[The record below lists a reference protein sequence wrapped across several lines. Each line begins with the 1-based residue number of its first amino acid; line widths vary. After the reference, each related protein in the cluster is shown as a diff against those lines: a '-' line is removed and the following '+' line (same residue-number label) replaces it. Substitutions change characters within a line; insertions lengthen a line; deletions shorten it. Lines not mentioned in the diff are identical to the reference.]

1 MDQLQTNTFTGNRGK
16 ILRDWFNPLRGGL
29 GLLAFVLNRVTGIGL
44 VVYLALHLVVLSRLF
59 QGEAGWNNF
68 ITLARSPLFLMLD
81 VILMAGM
88 LIHGLNGVR
97 VALVGMGLGVKGH
110 KATFVVLMLIAAAVL
125 AYAAFRVF
133 TA

>member
-1 MDQLQTNTFTGNRGK
+1 MDQLQTKTYTANRGK

-44 VVYLALHLVVLSRLF
+44 VVYLVLHLVVLSLLF
-59 QGEAGWNNF
+59 QGEAGWDNF
-68 ITLARSPLFLMLD
+68 VALARSPLFLLLD
-81 VILMAGM
+81 VILIAAM

-97 VALVGMGLGVKGH
+97 VALVGMGFGAKSQ
-110 KATFVVLMLIAAAVL
+110 KSTFVILMVIAAAVL
-125 AYAAFRVF
+125 GYAAFRVF

>member
-29 GLLAFVLNRVTGIGL
+29 GLLAFALNRITGIGL
-44 VVYLALHLVVLSRLF
+44 VVYLTLHLIVLSLLF
-59 QGEAGWNNF
+59 RGEAGWDNF
-68 ITLARSPLFLMLD
+68 IALARSPLFLMLD

-97 VALVGMGLGVKGH
+97 VALVGMGLGVKSH
-110 KATFVVLMLIAAAVL
+110 KTTFVVLMIIAAAIL
-125 AYAAFRVF
+125 AYMAFRVF